1 MNTQR
6 MIDIFDMQ
14 PLFDNGELSE
24 EREANKCRNPE
35 CGCLFAWDGE
45 FCSED
50 CEAEFEAD
58 RKFNEDAH
66 YPLDFDE
73 NQND

>member
-1 MNTQR
+1 MTS
-6 MIDIFDMQ
+6 IDIFNLS

-24 EREANKCRNPE
+24 EREANKCSNPE

-45 FCSED
+45 FCSPD
-50 CEAEFEAD
+50 CEEDFERNKKFESD
-58 RKFNEDAH
+58 QHFNE
-66 YPLDFDE
+66 DFDE

>member
-1 MNTQR
+1 MHDEHR
-6 MIDIFDMQ
+6 HF
-14 PLFDNGELSE
+14 
-24 EREANKCRNPE
+24 NPE

-45 FCSED
+45 FCSSD